1 MGINDDV
8 SWKNRKINKI
18 EINGFVIMLGG
29 RVVFFEK
36 TSLWQ
41 TFCLMRKTFVQ
52 NCFWLSENLWF
63 NEENCLFY
71 MSLFQKFGATNCGE
85 KTPIDKNPPRRR
97 ERDLKIRKNEKRIR

>member
-41 TFCLMRKTFVQ
+41 NLLSHEKNFCSELLLFS
-52 NCFWLSENLWF
+52 SENLWF
-63 NEENCLFY
+63 NEEKCLFY
-71 MSLFQKFGATNCGE
+71 MSLFQKFGATNCG
-85 KTPIDKNPPRRR
+85 
-97 ERDLKIRKNEKRIR
+97 

>member
-1 MGINDDV
+1 MAL
-8 SWKNRKINKI
+8 
-18 EINGFVIMLGG
+18 VIMLGG

-41 TFCLMRKTFVQ
+41 NLLSNEKNFCSELLLFRRK
-52 NCFWLSENLWF
+52 NFWF
-63 NEENCLFY
+63 DEENCLFY
-71 MSLFQKFGATNCGE
+71 MSLFQKFGATNCGG